1 MSEYQMD
8 VAVVSTIVSAL
19 CGLLGAVL
27 GAWVTWR
34 TMRWQTLR
42 EEKRSACT
50 EVFNKAMQFLNSPTL
65 QNQAILIAALYNA
78 RLLFSKDSAPAEA
91 LRQLCTMSG
100 ADKIEPLLCKEKLNE
115 FWNAIS
121 VEFDKS
127 VKTDTDHHFT
137 DMLNKLRQKAK

>member
-1 MSEYQMD
+1 M
-8 VAVVSTIVSAL
+8 VSAF

-27 GAWVTWR
+27 GACVTWR

-42 EEKRSACT
+42 EEKRNACS

-91 LRQLCTMSG
+91 LRQLCAMPVE
-100 ADKIEPLLCKEKLNE
+100 DKIEPSLWNDKLNE
-115 FWNAIS
+115 FWQAIH

>member
-1 MSEYQMD
+1 
-8 VAVVSTIVSAL
+8 
-19 CGLLGAVL
+19 
-27 GAWVTWR
+27 
-34 TMRWQTLR
+34 MRWQTLR
-42 EEKRSACT
+42 EEKRSACS

-91 LRQLCTMSG
+91 LRQLYTMSG

>member
-1 MSEYQMD
+1 MK
-8 VAVVSTIVSAL
+8 
-19 CGLLGAVL
+19 
-27 GAWVTWR
+27 
-34 TMRWQTLR
+34 WQTLR
-42 EEKRSACT
+42 EEKRNACS

-100 ADKIEPLLCKEKLNE
+100 ADKIEPSLWKEKLNE

-121 VEFDKS
+121 VEFDES
-127 VKTDTDHHFT
+127 AKTDANHCLTN
-137 DMLNKLRQKAK
+137 MLNKLRQKPE

>member
-1 MSEYQMD
+1 MK
-8 VAVVSTIVSAL
+8 
-19 CGLLGAVL
+19 
-27 GAWVTWR
+27 
-34 TMRWQTLR
+34 WQTLR
-42 EEKRSACT
+42 EEKRNACS

-100 ADKIEPLLCKEKLNE
+100 ADKIEPLLRKEKLNE

-121 VEFDKS
+121 VEFDES
-127 VKTDTDHHFT
+127 AKTDANHYLTN
-137 DMLNKLRQKAK
+137 MLNKLRQKPE

>member
-1 MSEYQMD
+1 MK
-8 VAVVSTIVSAL
+8 
-19 CGLLGAVL
+19 
-27 GAWVTWR
+27 
-34 TMRWQTLR
+34 WQTLR
-42 EEKRSACT
+42 EEKRNACS

-115 FWNAIS
+115 FWKAIS

-127 VKTDTDHHFT
+127 VKTDTDHYLT
-137 DMLNKLRQKAK
+137 NMLNKLRQKAK

>member
-1 MSEYQMD
+1 MSEYETD

-50 EVFNKAMQFLNSPTL
+50 EVFKKAMQFLNSPTS
-65 QNQAILIAALYNA
+65 QNQTILIAALYTA
-78 RLLFSKDSAPAEA
+78 RLFFQNDGAPAEA
-91 LRQLCTMSG
+91 LRQLCAISVE
-100 ADKIEPLLCKEKLNE
+100 DKIEPSLWNDKLNE
-115 FWNAIS
+115 FWKAIH